1 MPSAPR
7 RTPAAAVLCLWLVA
21 AIPALHAQ
29 ASGAGRIQAVVGTA
43 SILREGHTRQAVVG
57 GLVYESDVLR
67 TGGNGQLAVML
78 RDESR
83 LAIGPNSELTLS
95 AFAYAPSEGRLALAL
110 RMARGALSYISGRIA
125 ALMPEAVKLETPSS
139 VIGVRGTHALVK
151 VDAP

>member
-1 MPSAPR
+1 MASAVRWPC
-7 RTPAAAVLCLWLVA
+7 TTAVLCLWLA
-21 AIPALHAQ
+21 ATLSPVHARS
-29 ASGAGRIQAVVGTA
+29 SGAGRIKAVVGTA
-43 SILREGHTRQAVVG
+43 SIVREGHTKQAVVG

-67 TGGNGQLAVML
+67 TGSNGQLSVML

-95 AFAYAPSEGRLALAL
+95 AFAYAPSEGRLALAV